1 MAVKSNKL
9 VEQEDAL
16 GAFFESLMRDV
27 EAYEEH
33 ELVAPVAAAQPAQPK
48 LVEAPPEPT
57 RNSISRVA
65 TPVDAPKSQP
75 REVMAT
81 KPLDVKTQTPSIFE
95 TLPPIAPPS
104 PVIKIAPSI
113 KPVPAVVEVKAIKVE
128 AVVEPQKASAPPPAP
143 DWLGQELQ
151 AMLFKV
157 AGLTLA
163 VPLVDLNGV
172 VEWNDE
178 KMTAM
183 PGHADFYLGL
193 MSHLSHNVPVVD
205 TARLVL
211 PEKKRMLLAGED
223 PRQRITRVV
232 LISDGRYGLAC
243 DEVNQV
249 VTLKADAVRWRTE
262 RTQRRWLAGTV
273 VEHMCALVDATAFA
287 ELLANRAPVDAFR
300 D

>member
-1 MAVKSNKL
+1 MGSKTHNL

-27 EAYEEH
+27 EAYAEH
-33 ELVAPVAAAQPAQPK
+33 ETTTTPEQAQADAEGEQAIPPA
-48 LVEAPPEPT
+48 T
-57 RNSISRVA
+57 
-65 TPVDAPKSQP
+65 TPVPHP
-75 REVMAT
+75 RLVSAA
-81 KPLDVKTQTPSIFE
+81 KPAAVKTATPSIYE
-95 TLPPIAPPS
+95 TLPPLAPPIVETPPEPVS
-104 PVIKIAPSI
+104 PVSEELAQAEEIRREAIA
-113 KPVPAVVEVKAIKVE
+113 
-128 AVVEPQKASAPPPAP
+128 EPEIPTEPPASP

-172 VEWNDE
+172 VEWDE
-178 KMTAM
+178 DKLTAM

-193 MSHLSHNVPVVD
+193 MSHLNRQIPVVD

-211 PEKKRMLLAGED
+211 PEKKRKLMAGED

-232 LISDGRYGLAC
+232 LINDSRYGLAC
-243 DEVNQV
+243 DEVNEV
-249 VTLKADAVRWRTE
+249 VTLKADAVRWRSE

-273 VEHMCALVDATAFA
+273 IEHMCALVDATAFA
-287 ELLANRAPVDAFR
+287 ELLAERTPVDAFR
-300 D
+300 E

>member
-1 MAVKSNKL
+1 MATKANKL
-9 VEQEDAL
+9 VEQQDAL
-16 GAFFESLMRDV
+16 GSFFESLMRDV
-27 EAYEEH
+27 EAFAESE
-33 ELVAPVAAAQPAQPK
+33 V
-48 LVEAPPEPT
+48 
-57 RNSISRVA
+57 
-65 TPVDAPKSQP
+65 VDAPLPVETVPVAVVTPTPKVAAVSPP
-75 REVMAT
+75 RVVSST
-81 KPLDVKTQTPSIFE
+81 KPVDVKTQAPSIFE
-95 TLPPIAPPS
+95 TLPSVAPP
-104 PVIKIAPSI
+104 VV
-113 KPVPAVVEVKAIKVE
+113 VPAAALEKPAKIEVVAVAKV
-128 AVVEPQKASAPPPAP
+128 AASQPPAP
-143 DWLGQELQ
+143 VAAEKTAAPAPAPAWLGQELQ

-172 VEWNDE
+172 VEWNE
-178 KMTAM
+178 ERVTTM

-193 MSHLSHNVPVVD
+193 MSHLDHQIPVVD

-211 PEKKRMLLAGED
+211 PENKRKLLAGED

-232 LISDGRYGLAC
+232 LINDGRYGLAC

-249 VTLKADAVRWRTE
+249 VTLKADAVRWRSV

-300 D
+300 E

>member
-1 MAVKSNKL
+1 MAAKANKL
-9 VEQEDAL
+9 VEQQDAL

-27 EAYEEH
+27 EA
-33 ELVAPVAAAQPAQPK
+33 VAETDEVTATSLAVETVPAAVCTPTPPVVPAPQPRVVSAPK
-48 LVEAPPEPT
+48 
-57 RNSISRVA
+57 
-65 TPVDAPKSQP
+65 PVD
-75 REVMAT
+75 
-81 KPLDVKTQTPSIFE
+81 VKIQAPSIFE
-95 TLPPIAPPS
+95 TLPPVAS
-104 PVIKIAPSI
+104 PVTAFPSKLATPAKIEIVAEAKAAVSDT
-113 KPVPAVVEVKAIKVE
+113 PVVAAEKTA
-128 AVVEPQKASAPPPAP
+128 APPPAP
-143 DWLGQELQ
+143 EWLGQELQ

-172 VEWNDE
+172 VEWNE
-178 KMTAM
+178 ERVTTM

-193 MSHLSHNVPVVD
+193 MSHLHHNVPVVD

-211 PEKKRMLLAGED
+211 PESKRKLLAGED

-232 LISDGRYGLAC
+232 LINDGRYGLAC

-249 VTLKADAVRWRTE
+249 VTLKADAVRWRSE

-287 ELLANRAPVDAFR
+287 ALLASRAPVEAFR
-300 D
+300 E